1 MNYEHLSH
9 IQLDALRE
17 IGNIGAGNAAT
28 SMAKLIHKKV
38 DMEVPSINIVAF
50 DEVMEM
56 VGGPDKLIVGILFEI
71 LGKAPGIV
79 YLIFSIEEAES
90 LIRQM
95 INNDEI
101 SLSLDGEHEPD
112 ELAISALREAGNILA
127 GSYLTALSD
136 FTNINMQPSV
146 PHLTVDMAGAIL
158 TVGLL
163 QVSEVYDF
171 AIIINTKMNDSSE
184 NKQGI
189 NGQLLLLPSP
199 ESFTKIFQALGIQD
213 NE

>member
-1 MNYEHLSH
+1 MKYQQFST
-9 IQLDALRE
+9 IQLDALKE

-28 SMAKLIHKKV
+28 TMSRLIRNKV
-38 DMEVPSINIVAF
+38 DMEVPSIEIVAF
-50 DEVMEM
+50 DDVMEM
-56 VGGPDKLIVGILFEI
+56 VGGPEQLIVGILFQI
-71 LGKAPGIV
+71 HGKAPGMV
-79 YLIFSIEEAES
+79 YLLFTLEEAEA
-90 LIRQM
+90 LVRQM
-95 INNDEI
+95 TNNNEI
-101 SLSLDGEHEPD
+101 SFTDQD
-112 ELAISALREAGNILA
+112 ELAVSALQEAGNILA

-146 PHLTVDMAGAIL
+146 PHLSVDMAGAIL

-171 AIIINTKMNDSSE
+171 AIIINTKIIDTEESN
-184 NKQGI
+184 QGI

-213 NE
+213 HE

>member
-1 MNYEHLSH
+1 MNYQQLST
-9 IQLDALRE
+9 IQLDALKE

-28 SMAKLIHKKV
+28 TMSRLIRNKV
-38 DMEVPSINIVAF
+38 DMEVPSIEIIAF
-50 DEVMEM
+50 DDVMEM
-56 VGGPDKLIVGILFEI
+56 VGGPEQLIVGILFQI
-71 LGKAPGIV
+71 HGKAPGMV
-79 YLIFSIEEAES
+79 YLLFTLEEAES
-90 LIRQM
+90 LVRQM
-95 INNDEI
+95 TNNDE
-101 SLSLDGEHEPD
+101 LSFTQQD
-112 ELAISALREAGNILA
+112 ELAVSALQEAGNILA

-146 PHLTVDMAGAIL
+146 PHLSVDMAGAIL

-171 AIIINTKMNDSSE
+171 AIIINTKIIDTEASN
-184 NKQGI
+184 QGI

-213 NE
+213 HE